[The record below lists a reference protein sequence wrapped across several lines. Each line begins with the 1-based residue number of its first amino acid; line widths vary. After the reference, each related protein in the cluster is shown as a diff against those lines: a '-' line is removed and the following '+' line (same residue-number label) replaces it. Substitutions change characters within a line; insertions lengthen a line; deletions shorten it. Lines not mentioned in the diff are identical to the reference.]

1 MNEIQRSMRE
11 DIRNMKRIGNN
22 IKHMKGKRGIVGT
35 MYDTNR
41 GLTEKQIK
49 KKYETGEVKVYNMEK
64 ILHKDEFKYLADD
77 IKKLYIETWRQ
88 KYSMQEIAKQMD
100 IGYST
105 LYSMSKR
112 LGVTDGNKGKIIK
125 ATGDKVNVVRTG
137 GGQIGMVQPKKD
149 TEKTVVATPVQEQK
163 VETTVATVPTVST
176 VPTVPTETV
185 KTAIN
190 LNETLEGTKL
200 ASRLYALAILV
211 NDSEEYT
218 VNLSITQK

>member
-1 MNEIQRSMRE
+1 MMNEIQKSMRE

-35 MYDTNR
+35 MYDSNR

-77 IKKLYIETWRQ
+77 MKKLHLEAWR
-88 KYSMQEIAKQMD
+88 KKHSMQEIAKQMD

-112 LGVTDGNKGKIIK
+112 LGVTDTNNKGKIIR
-125 ATGDKVNVVRTG
+125 ATGGEVNVIRTD
-137 GGQIGMVQPKKD
+137 GGQIGMAKPKQDSKVNTT
-149 TEKTVVATPVQEQK
+149 TEPTKEEK
-163 VETTVATVPTVST
+163 VEKVVKVIKEESIKSVVS
-176 VPTVPTETV
+176 
-185 KTAIN
+185 
-190 LNETLEGTKL
+190 LNESLEGTKL
-200 ASRLYALAILV
+200 ASRLYAIAMLV
-211 NDSEEYT
+211 NDSEEYAIEM
-218 VNLSITQK
+218 SIKRK